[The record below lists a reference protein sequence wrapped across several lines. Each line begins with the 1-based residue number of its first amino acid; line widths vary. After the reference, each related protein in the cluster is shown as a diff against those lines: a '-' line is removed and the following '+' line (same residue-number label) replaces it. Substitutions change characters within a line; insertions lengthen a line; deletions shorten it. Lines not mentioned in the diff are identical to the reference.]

1 MSDHNVA
8 SETTRDSRG
17 AFVVGVRG
25 RGWCDPSA
33 LYTAM
38 AAVGLQAYA
47 AGRVS
52 PREALLEAM
61 VDSYTG
67 PYMVTNLPKGKG
79 LVILKLVPSHDG
91 NLKEGMPVFAAS
103 VTKDGTMDVIHDPD
117 DENPWEPLV
126 RPLYERYLT
135 QVSPGRLVAMVR
147 KYAEKGLSGAAIDS
161 ITWLPERSVEPWRKF
176 VATVTS
182 VASLRISTVKCSVD
196 EETAKAVIDHV
207 TAARLKEADAI
218 ATRVLALDPFRELAG
233 AEIRALARRARQLEA
248 QVARDEADIGVSLT
262 SVRELLAKAQNT
274 KAIASVQEA
283 VAG

>member
-1 MSDHNVA
+1 MSG
-8 SETTRDSRG
+8 SETSETVRDSRG

-25 RGWCDPSA
+25 RGWCDPGK
-33 LYTAM
+33 L
-38 AAVGLQAYA
+38 YA
-47 AGRVS
+47 ALDGIGLASYAAKRVS

-61 VDSYTG
+61 VDSYSG

-91 NLKEGMPVFAAS
+91 TLKEGMPVFAAS
-103 VTKDGTMDVIHDPD
+103 VTKSGVMDVIFDPD
-117 DENPWEPLV
+117 EDSLWEPKV
-126 RPLYERYLT
+126 RPTYERYRT
-135 QVSPGRLVAMVR
+135 MVSPGKLVGMVR
-147 KYAEKGLSGAAIDS
+147 KYATDGLGGAAIDS
-161 ITWLPERSVEPWRKF
+161 IVWLPERSVEPWRKF
-176 VATVTS
+176 VTTIGT

-218 ATRVLALDPFRELAG
+218 TTRILALDPLREAAG
-233 AEIRALARRARQLEA
+233 PEIRALARRARLLEA
-248 QVARDEADIGVSLT
+248 QVTRDEADIGVSLT